1 MRVQGRPDPIPT
13 RRLPAPPRCTPPH
26 AVRPGPGS
34 TPDGARRTLVA
45 TVRAGAPGKF
55 AGVCM
60 LESTFKLSE
69 HGTTVR
75 TEVLAG
81 VTTFLTMAYIMFV
94 NPSILAATGMDQGA
108 VFVATCLAAAVGTLI
123 MGLYANY
130 PIALA
135 PGMGLNAYFTYGVVL
150 GMGHSW
156 QVALGA
162 VFLSG
167 VLFIILSLLPV
178 REWVVNSIPRSLK
191 IAISA
196 GIGLF
201 LAIIGMKA
209 AGLVVD
215 HPATLVTLGDL
226 TSATVLLAC
235 AGFIAMVVLD
245 YMRVPGAIILSILG
259 VTVVSVVLGFS
270 PGGGVVSMPPSL
282 APTLMQLDIVGA
294 LNVGLI
300 AVVFAFFFVDLFDT
314 AGTLVG
320 VAHRAGLLDEQG
332 RLPRLK
338 KALMADSVATV
349 VGSGL
354 GTSTTTSYIESAAGI
369 RAGGRTGLTACV
381 VAALFLL
388 GLFFAPLAGT
398 IPAFATA
405 PALVYV
411 ACLMARGLAELDW
424 DDHTE
429 SAPGFIA
436 AITMPLT
443 FSIAH
448 GIAFGFISYVAIKVL
463 ANQANKVS
471 VAVYVIAAAFVAKF
485 VLIG

>member
-1 MRVQGRPDPIPT
+1 
-13 RRLPAPPRCTPPH
+13 
-26 AVRPGPGS
+26 
-34 TPDGARRTLVA
+34 
-45 TVRAGAPGKF
+45 
-55 AGVCM
+55 M

-81 VTTFLTMAYIMFV
+81 ITTFLTMAYIMFV
-94 NPSILAATGMDQGA
+94 NPMILSDAGMDPGA
-108 VFVATCLAAAVGTLI
+108 VFVATCLAAAIGTAI

-150 GMGHSW
+150 GMNYTW

-167 VLFIILSLLPV
+167 VLFVILSLLPV
-178 REWVVNSIPRSLK
+178 REWVVNAIPRSLK

-201 LAIIGMKA
+201 LAIIGMKN

-215 HPATLVTLGDL
+215 HPATLVGLGDI
-226 TSATVLLAC
+226 TSAAVLLAC
-235 AGFIAMVVLD
+235 AGFLAMVILD
-245 YMRVPGAIILSILG
+245 HLRVPGAIILSILG
-259 VTVVSVVLGFS
+259 VTLVGVLMGIS
-270 PGGGVVSMPPSL
+270 PPGGIMSVPPSL
-282 APTLMQLDIVGA
+282 APTLMQLDIMGA

-369 RAGGRTGLTACV
+369 RAGGRTGLTTCV
-381 VAALFLL
+381 VAVLFLL
-388 GLFFAPLAGT
+388 GLFFSPLAGT
-398 IPAFATA
+398 IPAYATA

-424 DDHTE
+424 EDMTE
-429 SAPGFIA
+429 SAPGVIA
-436 AITMPLT
+436 AISMPLT
-443 FSIAH
+443 FSIAN
-448 GIAFGFISYVAIKVL
+448 GIGFGFISYVVIKV
-463 ANQANKVS
+463 ATGQASKVS
-471 VAVYVIAAAFVAKF
+471 AAVYVIGAAFVAKF
-485 VLIG
+485 VLIS